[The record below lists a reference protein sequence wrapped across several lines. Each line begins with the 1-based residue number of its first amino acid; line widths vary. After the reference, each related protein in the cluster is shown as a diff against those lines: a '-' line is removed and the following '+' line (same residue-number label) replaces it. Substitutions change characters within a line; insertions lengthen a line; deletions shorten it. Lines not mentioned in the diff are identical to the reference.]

1 MHFNLVENPIK
12 LLCDCGASLYHIG
25 FRHIREIR
33 NPRSV
38 TCLAPLSCSR
48 FHPITLKYTTIRT
61 PAARLTA
68 TKCYLNPNND
78 AVDTLPLDPLDPLP
92 HQLSCHLCAP
102 TFNSRIYIYTRKI
115 EERWKLKIVIDK
127 RMLLAN
133 EIFFNRSK
141 NRITLK

>member
-12 LLCDCGASLYHIG
+12 LLCDCGASPHHVG

-33 NPRSV
+33 NPRCNLFAS
-38 TCLAPLSCSR
+38 PLSWSR

-78 AVDTLPLDPLDPLP
+78 AVDTLPRSPSSSPPSGLVVRARSPT
-92 HQLSCHLCAP
+92 
-102 TFNSRIYIYTRKI
+102 TFNSRIYIHTRRK
-115 EERWKLKIVIDK
+115 ERWKLKIVIDMLNRIE
-127 RMLLAN
+127 RMLL
-133 EIFFNRSK
+133 RV
-141 NRITLK
+141 

>member
-12 LLCDCGASLYHIG
+12 LLCDCGASLYHVG

-78 AVDTLPLDPLDPLP
+78 AVDTLPLSTLPSPPSNVLPLFLI
-92 HQLSCHLCAP
+92 LEYYL
-102 TFNSRIYIYTRKI
+102 YIYMYEKI
-115 EERWKLKIVIDK
+115 ENCNRRVRIESK
-127 RMLLAN
+127 RMKYFLTF
-133 EIFFNRSK
+133 EKS
-141 NRITLK
+141 

>member
-12 LLCDCGASLYHIG
+12 LLCDCGASLYHVG

-78 AVDTLPLDPLDPLP
+78 AVDTLPLDLPPLR
-92 HQLSCHLCAP
+92 HQMSCHSCASI
-102 TFNSRIYIYTRKI
+102 FNSRILFIYIYMYEKI
-115 EERWKLKIVIDK
+115 ENCNRRVRIESK
-127 RMLLAN
+127 RMKYFLTF
-133 EIFFNRSK
+133 EKSYQC
-141 NRITLK
+141 